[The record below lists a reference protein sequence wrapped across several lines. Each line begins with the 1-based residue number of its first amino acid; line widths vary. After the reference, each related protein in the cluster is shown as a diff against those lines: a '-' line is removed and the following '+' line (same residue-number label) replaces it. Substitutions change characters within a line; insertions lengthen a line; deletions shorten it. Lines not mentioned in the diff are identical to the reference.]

1 MDDENPEPLKDL
13 PPPGWP
19 PRDPSEKVDVAF
31 VVPAE
36 AYESIATV
44 DGLELPETATGDGL
58 GTIEGETAS
67 FLVPELVPREIPA
80 PIASGPSAELLE
92 IRELNDAIL
101 KRMGDLHAAFERE
114 VRAETTREKV
124 IDRLHA
130 ELQEYKQD
138 LLLNTL
144 RPVFIDLIQLHDD
157 IGKLIQ
163 SQESDEG
170 HATRL
175 SETMRG
181 FQQGI
186 EDILYRQ
193 GVEPFELDGVQF
205 DPRRQRAASTVATDD
220 ATLAK
225 TVASRLRKGFQA
237 GEKLI
242 RPEIV
247 SVYAIKR

>member
-1 MDDENPEPLKDL
+1 MEDENPQPLEDL
-13 PPPGWP
+13 PPPVWP

-31 VVPAE
+31 VVPAD
-36 AYESIATV
+36 AYESIATG
-44 DGLELPETATGDGL
+44 DGLELCELDTDDGL
-58 GTIEGETAS
+58 EPAEAETAS
-67 FLVPELVPREIPA
+67 LLVPEPVPVEIPL
-80 PIASGPSAELLE
+80 PASSSASAELLA
-92 IRELNDAIL
+92 IRELNEALL
-101 KRMGDLHAAFERE
+101 KRMGELQAAFDRE
-114 VRAETTREKV
+114 VRAEAAREKV

-186 EDILYRQ
+186 EDVLYRQ
-193 GVEPFELDGVQF
+193 GVEPFEQEGVQF
-205 DPRRQRAASTVATDD
+205 DPRRQRAATTIATGDPS
-220 ATLAK
+220 LAK

-247 SVYAIKR
+247 SVYSLKR